1 MSLPK
6 IAVERPVTMI
16 MGLLALIILGVVSL
30 SKLPVDL
37 TPNLEF
43 PALSIVT
50 TYSQAS
56 PQEVEKSIT
65 RVIESA
71 VSAVNDI
78 DSIESTSSEGR
89 SVVTISFK
97 WGTDLD
103 ARASDVREKL
113 DFAKRLLPSDA
124 STPSVFKFSTSL
136 IPTMIISVVGSEDQ
150 EYLYNLAENQIK
162 PKIEQTPGVASV
174 NLNGGIKKIV
184 SIEVYKNRIEA
195 YGISIDSIANI
206 LALEN
211 QNQAGGY
218 TYEGV
223 YKYLLRTQG
232 EFKTLEDIENVVITV
247 KNGIPIRVKD
257 VAKVTYANSTDQGIV
272 RVNGKPAVSLTIY
285 KQADRNTVQ
294 VSKDIHKTLDELAK
308 TLPPSLKI
316 ETILDTAESIN
327 ASIANVRD
335 AALQGGI
342 LAILILLLFLWNFR
356 TVLIIAISIPTSI
369 IATFITMYFF
379 GVSLN
384 IVSLGG
390 LALGVG
396 MMVDSS
402 IVVLE
407 NIFYYRQK
415 GYGRFKA
422 AIMASEEVMLP
433 IIASTLTTV
442 AVFLPI
448 VFVEGFTAQI
458 FRDLALTVSISLL
471 VSLVV
476 AITVVPMLGSQM
488 VHIEEN
494 PHLRRFEDAFNR
506 FWNSFVGWYEKRL
519 VWALAHKRKAL
530 ISIFSSF
537 ILIAIVILIFIG
549 KEGMPQTD
557 QGQFS
562 IRAQFP
568 VGTRREYVDTI
579 TAKMEQT
586 ILDTIGKNLKAMQ
599 IQIGTGGLLA
609 FGGGNDYTVNMR
621 ITLVSPKKRL
631 KKINTIIEEVRTA
644 LRPFPAKITLQNS
657 GGFMMGGGSALT
669 IEVQGDDLEQGEK
682 LVNKLIKLAEDVP
695 EIRNVSANRSD
706 ALPEVVLRIN
716 RVAASKLG
724 FNSYSL
730 AQTIK
735 TAFGGKTATR
745 MAAEGGDMDVIVQ
758 LAEEDRSSIDDIY
771 SLQIPSPVGRLVP
784 LASLIDQTKTTGP
797 TAISRKNNRR
807 TVTISMDYYGK
818 SLNQVISSLQ
828 SRIKKEVFVPKG
840 FSLSYG
846 GSFKDMQESFSQLTL
861 ALLLAIFL
869 VYAVMASQ
877 FESLWAPFVIL
888 FTIPFGLVG
897 SLVLLFITGQTLNTI
912 SFLGFV
918 ILVGIVVN
926 NGIILIDHMN
936 NGMKAGMKPDEAARE
951 SGVRRIR
958 PIMMTTL
965 TTILGL
971 IPMALGIGEG
981 SELYVPLAI
990 SILGGLSLSTV
1001 ITLVIIPTVYAGLRN
1016 RIPIKVHQD

>member
-16 MGLLALIILGVVSL
+16 MGLVAIIILGVVSL

-43 PALSIVT
+43 PALSVIT

-78 DSIESTSSEGR
+78 DYIESTSSEGR
-89 SVVTISFK
+89 SIVTIYFK
-97 WGTDLD
+97 WGANLD

-162 PKIEQTPGVASV
+162 PKIEQTAGVANV

-184 SIEVYKNRIEA
+184 AVDVSKNRLEA

-232 EFKTLEDIENVVITV
+232 EFRTLEDIENVVISV
-247 KNGIPIRVKD
+247 KNGIPIRLKD
-257 VAKVTYANSTDQGIV
+257 VARVSYQNSTDQGIV

-285 KQADRNTVQ
+285 KQADRNTVR
-294 VSKDIHKTLDELAK
+294 VSQDIRKTLDELRAS
-308 TLPPSLKI
+308 LPPSIKI
-316 ETILDTAESIN
+316 ETILDTADSVN

-342 LAILILLLFLWNFR
+342 LAILILLLFLWNIR

-396 MMVDSS
+396 IMVDSS

-415 GYGRFKA
+415 GYGRYRA
-422 AIMASEEVMLP
+422 AVEASEEVMLP
-433 IIASTLTTV
+433 IIASTLTTI

-476 AITVVPMLGSQM
+476 AITVVPMLGSLM
-488 VHIEEN
+488 VNIEGN
-494 PHLRRFEDAFNR
+494 PYLKKFEDGFNR
-506 FWNSFVGWYEKRL
+506 FWNSLVSWYEKRL
-519 VWALAHKRKAL
+519 VWALGHKRQAVVTIL
-530 ISIFSSF
+530 GSF
-537 ILIAIVILIFIG
+537 IAIAVVILIFIG
-549 KEGMPQTD
+549 KESMPQSD

-562 IRAQFP
+562 IRAEFP

-579 TAKMEQT
+579 TTEMEKT
-586 ILDTIGKNLKAMQ
+586 IMNTIGKNLKAMQ
-599 IQIGTGGLLA
+599 VQIGTGGLLS
-609 FGGGNDYTVNMR
+609 FGNANDYTANIR
-621 ITLVSPKKRL
+621 ITLISPKKRV
-631 KKINTIIEEVRTA
+631 KSISKIIEETRIA
-644 LRPFPAKITLQNS
+644 LRPFPAKITVQTS
-657 GGFMMGGGSALT
+657 GGFSMGSSAGIT
-669 IEVQGDDLEQGEK
+669 IEVQGDDLAQSEK
-682 LVNKLIKLAEDVP
+682 LVSRIMKVAETVP
-695 EIRNVSANRSD
+695 GIRNVSANRSD
-706 ALPEVVLRIN
+706 ALPEIVLRIN

-724 FNSYSL
+724 FNSYTL

-735 TAFGGKTATR
+735 TAFGGRTATR
-745 MAAEGGDMDVIVQ
+745 LSTDAGDIDVIVS
-758 LAEEDRSSIDDIY
+758 LAEENRSSVEDIY
-771 SLQIPSPVGRLVP
+771 SLQIPSPIGKLVP
-784 LASLIDQTKTTGP
+784 LASLLDESKSTGP
-797 TAISRKNNRR
+797 TAIYRKDNRR
-807 TVTISMDYYGK
+807 TVTISMDLYGQTPDK
-818 SLNQVISSLQ
+818 AQAELEKK
-828 SRIKKEVFVPKG
+828 IKKEVFIPRG
-840 FSLSYG
+840 FSLAYG
-846 GSFKDMQESFSQLTL
+846 GALKDMRESFSQLSL
-861 ALLLAIFL
+861 ALLLAVFL

-888 FTIPFGLVG
+888 FTVPFGFVG
-897 SLVLLFITGQTLNTI
+897 SLLLLFITGKTLNTI
-912 SFLGFV
+912 SFLGVV

-936 NGMKAGMKPDEAARE
+936 NDMKAGKRPDEAARE

-971 IPMALGIGEG
+971 IPMALGLGEG

-990 SILGGLSLSTV
+990 SVLGGLALSTV
-1001 ITLVIIPTVYAGLRN
+1001 ITLVLIPTIYAGIRKYVPL
-1016 RIPIKVHQD
+1016 KVHQD